1 MKRARFA
8 RDGEVFTAASHD
20 GVSWTV
26 RGNRVEL
33 SDVRWASAVDGDVVG
48 VALSDSESLHE
59 LAEVFAKA
67 PFGRLPQEPVF
78 YIKPRNTLCGHQ
90 EVVFLPLGTN
100 EVEIG
105 GTIGFSLN
113 GSVRAIERDVFERVD
128 GLTVAIDLTLPGAS
142 YFRPPLREKCFDG
155 ACPIGPW
162 IVEAPDASDIDKLE
176 VRTFVNGDLV
186 ACRSLNDTSAALK
199 RALGA
204 ALEFMKFQAGD
215 LFLGGIP
222 HQLPRARIGDTI
234 EVEVPGVGRLS
245 VTLAAAPS

>member
-1 MKRARFA
+1 VKRARFA

-20 GVSWTV
+20 GVSWTAQ
-26 RGNRVEL
+26 GNGVEL
-33 SDVRWASAVDGDVVG
+33 SDVRWASAVDGDVIG

-59 LAEVFAKA
+59 LAKVFTKA
-67 PFGRLPQEPVF
+67 PFGKPPQEPVF
-78 YIKPRNTLCGHQ
+78 YIKPRNTLCGH
-90 EVVFLPLGTN
+90 EAVVFLPFGAT

-113 GSVRAIERDVFERVD
+113 GAVRASERNIFERVD
-128 GLTVAIDLTLPGAS
+128 GLTVVIDLTLPGAT

-162 IVEAPDASDIDKLE
+162 IVDAPDASDIDKLE
-176 VRTFVNGDLV
+176 VRTLVNGDL
-186 ACRSLNDTSAALK
+186 AARRSLIGTSAGVK

-204 ALEFMKFQAGD
+204 ALEFMNFRAGD

-222 HQLPRARIGDTI
+222 HRTPRARIGDI
-234 EVEVPGVGRLS
+234 VEVEVPSIGRLS
-245 VTLAAAPS
+245 VTLAAAPA